1 MQYSTYDPRV
11 QNDKSMSTR
20 VSYEGSSDAGVFA
33 MLTNAY
39 CLVGSIGAS
48 KNFFST
54 FEGELADKIPVI
66 PCSIAGT
73 RIIGRLCAGNRH
85 GLLLP
90 STATDQEVAHIRNA
104 LPSEVK
110 VQIVEERLSALGNVI
125 CCNDYVALVHPEID
139 QETEEIIADCLKVE
153 VFRQTIAG
161 QSLVGSH
168 AAVSN
173 HGGLVHPNCT
183 KEEQQELST
192 LLQIPIQGG
201 TVNRGSAVVG
211 AGVCVNDF
219 AAFVGV
225 DTTSTEIGIIDSI
238 FHLNQDHQANND
250 QLQAM
255 RQSILDELT

>member
-1 MQYSTYDPRV
+1 
-11 QNDKSMSTR
+11 MSTR

-33 MLTNAY
+33 CLTNTY
-39 CLVGSIGAS
+39 CLVGAIGTA

-54 FEGELADKIPVI
+54 FEGELADKIPVV

-73 RIIGRLCAGNRH
+73 RIVGRLCAGNRH

-90 STATDQEVAHIRNA
+90 STTTDQEVAHIRNA
-104 LPSEVK
+104 LPTEVK
-110 VQIVEERLSALGNVI
+110 VKVVEERLSALGNVI
-125 CCNDYVALVHPEID
+125 CCNDYVALVHPELD
-139 QETEEIIADCLKVE
+139 KETEEIIADILKVE

-173 HGGLVHPNCT
+173 HGALVHPNST

-192 LLQIPIQGG
+192 LLQIPVQGG
-201 TVNRGSAVVG
+201 TVNRGSSVVG

-225 DTTSTEIGIIDSI
+225 DTTSTEISIIDNI
-238 FHLNQDHQANND
+238 FNLNKDQQANND
-250 QLQAM
+250 QLAAM